1 MHFAGIWLLA
11 RAGRAVAATTGLMV
25 LLALLPEPARLV
37 ETAPAGARISGTAA
51 RTLVLSEQARRFLTL
66 QYRAFPTEFMGC
78 MIGEVRGQT
87 VMVQRIAPADV
98 EPAQSAATH
107 VVPKQTC
114 EGAGWQGT
122 VGVIHSHPTGE
133 RCWYFFPS
141 TQVATSDGQSFAQQP
156 YPVDAIMC
164 GTNVVWI
171 ARDLVQREVP
181 LNQAQAVPVP
191 QHRRGNRVH
200 DGAASPKGE

>member
-25 LLALLPEPARLV
+25 LLALLP
-37 ETAPAGARISGTAA
+37 
-51 RTLVLSEQARRFLTL
+51 
-66 QYRAFPTEFMGC
+66 
-78 MIGEVRGQT
+78 
-87 VMVQRIAPADV
+87 

-164 GTNVVWI
+164 GTKVVWV

-181 LNQAQAVPVP
+181 LNQEQAVPAP

-200 DGAASPKGE
+200 DGAASPKGEEPRPTGRRHLGRGTRYHSG